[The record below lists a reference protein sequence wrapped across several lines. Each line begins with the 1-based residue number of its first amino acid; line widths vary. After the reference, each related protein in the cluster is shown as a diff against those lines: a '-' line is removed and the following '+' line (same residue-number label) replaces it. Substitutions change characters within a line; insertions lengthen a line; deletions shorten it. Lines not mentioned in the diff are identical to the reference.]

1 MKNLNEFIN
10 ESVEKINVPSE
21 VEKDGVKYEL
31 SISEWYDSIGRKK
44 RGYLA
49 QYINNE
55 TRETLIGFGGE
66 TKKELEDKINKYLK
80 DKNLK

>member
-1 MKNLNEFIN
+1 MKSLVESIN
-10 ESVEKINVPSE
+10 ESIEKINAPSE

-49 QYINNE
+49 QYINYE
-55 TRETLIGFGGE
+55 SKETLIGFGGE
-66 TKKELEDKINKYLK
+66 TKKELEDKINKYIK